1 MVLSVIQVGNSRGVR
16 FPKIILDK
24 LSVNDKLN
32 MEVTDNEI
40 ILTPIKEPPRKGW
53 PEAFGTMH
61 KNKDDTLEA
70 IPDSQEAELSWEW

>member
-24 LSVNDKLN
+24 LSVKDKLN

-40 ILTPIKEPPRKGW
+40 ILTPIKEPPERDGRKHLALCIKIRMTHW
-53 PEAFGTMH
+53 KLFPIH
-61 KNKDDTLEA
+61 KRLN
-70 IPDSQEAELSWEW
+70 